1 MTGKQK
7 QEQGTTDAEALTY
20 EQALERLEAIVKR
33 LEAGNLPLD
42 ESLRLFEE
50 GDRLGKVCQ
59 RRLNEAELRIERLVG
74 DTGRTEEMP
83 SAGLDGDG

>member
-1 MTGKQK
+1 MTQK
-7 QEQGTTDAEALTY
+7 TEQDAGTDAEALTY

-74 DTGRTEEMP
+74 DTGKAEGMP
-83 SAGLDGDG
+83 SVGLDDEG

>member
-1 MTGKQK
+1 MTEKTKQDA
-7 QEQGTTDAEALTY
+7 GTDAEALTY

-50 GDRLGKVCQ
+50 GDRLGKVCS

-74 DTGRTEEMP
+74 ASGRTEDMP
-83 SAGLDGDG
+83 SAGLGDDG